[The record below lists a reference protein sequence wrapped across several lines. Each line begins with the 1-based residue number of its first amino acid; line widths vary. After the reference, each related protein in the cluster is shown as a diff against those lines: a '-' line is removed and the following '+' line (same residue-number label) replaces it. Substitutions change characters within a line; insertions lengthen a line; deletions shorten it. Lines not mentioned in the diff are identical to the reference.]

1 MSDPCKPT
9 DCEEK
14 SCRFKDGTKFPI
26 TYGYSTGLVDIGAYD
41 RGIMR
46 TLGVE
51 LQDPVI
57 GDRPRLYTRV
67 PGVQGTQEDKVT
79 VVYANPEQVFS
90 TYKIPMIL
98 IRRDS
103 VVPALQHAFAWQNEY
118 SVPASNAKL
127 ITKVDPL
134 TGICLGQG
142 YSHMETKPRAFP
154 YDIGYTIEIWARKRL
169 DANKILQKVLSVFP
183 PYGNMLVVDSVGAA
197 RSYLALQEGFS
208 EITEITD
215 IMNRQPSYAVTIT
228 TQGELDSSV
237 PEIRKTA
244 QAFNITLY
252 QKERALS
259 CNCWEC
265 SGTSTEG
272 RRCP

>member
-1 MSDPCKPT
+1 MTDPCKPT
-9 DCEEK
+9 DCVEK
-14 SCRFKDGTKFPI
+14 SCRFKDGTLFPI
-26 TYGYSTGLVDIGAYD
+26 TYGYSTGLVEIGAYD

-46 TLGVE
+46 TLGVD
-51 LQDPVI
+51 LQDPII
-57 GDRPRLYTRV
+57 GDRPRLFTRV

-103 VVPALQHAFAWQNEY
+103 VTPALQHAFAWQNEY
-118 SVPASNAKL
+118 NVPASNAKL
-127 ITKVDPL
+127 VTKVDPL

-142 YSHMETKPRAFP
+142 YTHMETKPRAFP
-154 YDIGYTIEIWARKRL
+154 YDITYTIEIWARKRL

-183 PYGNMLVVDSVGAA
+183 PYGNMLVIDSVGAA

-244 QAFNITLY
+244 EKFCTTLY

-265 SGTSTEG
+265 TGTSTES